1 MDEKELISFAIS
13 LVTALCGGLI
23 TMAVEIWKS
32 NREVKTTFDQRKI
45 DFEAAK
51 KIHEICA
58 LPDTDKNKL
67 TKRRFAKFIL
77 NNDHAGFQDLLLLM
91 RSNDIDYWSV
101 EYFKNKKL
109 LNVIYNNNT
118 KSEIV
123 LLTYDFSNTKIILL
137 AIGYFIF
144 AMLAAIPYIFSGWFI
159 GLVENA
165 KQDHSY
171 FLVSF
176 IITICILSFLIAIWC
191 LRKVM
196 KERTAK
202 DFVIRFYERGIYHMY

>member
-1 MDEKELISFAIS
+1 MDEKELISLTIS
-13 LVTALCGGLI
+13 FVTTLGGVLVTG
-23 TMAVEIWKS
+23 AVEIWKS

-67 TKRRFAKFIL
+67 TKQRFAKFIL
-77 NNDHAGFQDLLLLM
+77 HNDHAGFRDLLLLM
-91 RSNDIDYWSV
+91 RSNDIDYWRV
-101 EYFKNKKL
+101 GYFKNKKL
-109 LNVIYNNNT
+109 LNVIYNNT
-118 KSEIV
+118 KSEII
-123 LLTYDFSNTKIILL
+123 LLTYDFSNFKIVLL
-137 AIGYFIF
+137 VMGYFIF
-144 AMLAAIPYIFSGWFI
+144 AMLATIPYIFSGWFI